1 VNARLATLLRYLAD
15 TLDPARETE
24 IARHHQAA
32 LSYEP
37 VERLPL
43 VVSYPLPPD
52 DPWQPF
58 PHSEIFDDPEKML
71 FNELVSAWDTHLV
84 YRPQVGDDLPAT
96 IRANFGTVLV
106 ASAFGARAEQ
116 VEDNPPWV
124 RPFGSRAE
132 LAAALSRGPVDL
144 TAGWL
149 PRVVERYRFYREVL
163 ALYPPLPQVIRLV
176 LPDLQGPVD
185 TLEMLCG
192 SALYADLIGDPVFV
206 AQALETVA
214 AAQIALAQ
222 QLAPFVNDGPD
233 GFAHQH
239 GFTIR
244 GRILLRGDSA
254 IMVSPR
260 MYRKQL
266 APYDARVLAELGGGG
281 IHSCGNFMHNV
292 GAMLELPALQCL
304 DFGQSPLNDVD
315 AIYAQA
321 RPRRIA
327 LVRVQVTAEELHNN
341 ELCRRL
347 RDRFPT
353 GVTLL
358 HAAPSLDAARAAA
371 RRGDRGRG

>member
-1 VNARLATLLRYLAD
+1 MNARLAALLRQLAD
-15 TLDPARETE
+15 TLDPAQERAITE
-24 IARHHQAA
+24 RHRAA

-52 DPWQPF
+52 DPWQPY
-58 PHSEIFDDPEKML
+58 PHHEIFDDPEKML
-71 FNELVSAWDTHLV
+71 FNELVSAWDTHLI
-84 YRPQVGDDLPAT
+84 YRPLVGDDLPAT

-124 RPFGSRAE
+124 RPFTSRAE
-132 LAAALSRGPVDL
+132 LAAALSRGPVNL

-149 PRVVERYRFYREVL
+149 PAVVERYRFYRDVL
-163 ALYPPLPQVIRLV
+163 ALYPPLPDVIRLV

-192 SALYADLIGDPVFV
+192 SALYADLIEDPDFV
-206 AQALETVA
+206 AQALATLA
-214 AAQIALAQ
+214 AAQVALAR
-222 QLAPFVNDGPD
+222 QLAPLVNDGPT
-233 GFAHQH
+233 GFSHQH
-239 GFTIR
+239 GFMIR
-244 GRILLRGDSA
+244 GRILLRDDSA

-260 MYRKQL
+260 MYRQQI
-266 APYDARVLAELGGGG
+266 APHDERVLAELGGGG

-292 GAMLELPALQCL
+292 GAMLALPSLHCL

-321 RPRRIA
+321 KERRIA
-327 LVRVQVTAEELHNN
+327 LVRVQVTAEELRSG
-341 ELCRRL
+341 EIVW
-347 RDRFPT
+347 RFPT
-353 GVTLL
+353 GVSLL
-358 HAAPSLDAARAAA
+358 YAAPSFEAARAAVA
-371 RRGDRGRG
+371 AYVRRTAE

>member
-1 VNARLATLLRYLAD
+1 MNARLSALLRQLAD
-15 TLDPARETE
+15 TLDPAREQE
-24 IARHHQAA
+24 ITARHRAA

-37 VERLPL
+37 VDRLPL
-43 VVSYPLPPD
+43 VVSYPLSPH

-58 PHSEIFDDPEKML
+58 PHHEIFDDPEKML

-84 YRPQVGDDLPAT
+84 YRPLVGDDLPAT

-106 ASAFGARAEQ
+106 ASAFGARVEQ

-124 RPFGSRAE
+124 RPFASRAE
-132 LAAALSRGPVDL
+132 LAAALARGPVDL

-149 PRVVERYRFYREVL
+149 PRVVERYRFYRDVL
-163 ALYPPLPQVIRLV
+163 ARYPPLPAVIRLV

-192 SALYADLIGDPVFV
+192 SALYADLIEDPDFV
-206 AQALETVA
+206 AQALNTLA
-214 AAQIALAQ
+214 IAQVSLAR
-222 QLAPFVNDGPD
+222 QLAPLLNDGPT
-233 GFAHQH
+233 GFSHQH
-239 GFTIR
+239 GFMIR
-244 GRILLRGDSA
+244 GRILLRDDSA

-266 APYDARVLAELGGGG
+266 APHDERVLTELGGGG

-292 GAMLELPALQCL
+292 GAMLELPSLCCL

-321 RPRRIA
+321 RPRKVA
-327 LVRVQVTAEELHNN
+327 LVRVQATAEELRSG
-341 ELCRRL
+341 EIAR
-347 RDRFPT
+347 RFPT
-353 GVTLL
+353 GVSLL
-358 HAAPSLDAARAAA
+358 HAAPSLEAAREVVAAYM
-371 RRGDRGRG
+371 RRTAG

>member
-1 VNARLATLLRYLAD
+1 MNARLTALLRQLAD
-15 TLDPARETE
+15 TLDPAREKE
-24 IARHHQAA
+24 IADHHRAA

-37 VERLPL
+37 VDRLPL

-52 DPWQPF
+52 DPWQPYE
-58 PHSEIFDDPEKML
+58 HHEIFDDPEKML

-84 YRPQVGDDLPAT
+84 YRSLVGDDLPAT

-106 ASAFGARAEQ
+106 ASAFGARVEQ

-132 LAAALSRGPVDL
+132 LADGLTRTSVDL

-149 PRVVERYRFYREVL
+149 PRVVERYRFYRDVL
-163 ALYPPLPQVIRLV
+163 ALYPPLPDVIRLV

-192 SALYADLIGDPVFV
+192 SALYADLIEDPESV
-206 AQALETVA
+206 AHALDTVA

-222 QLAPFVNDGPD
+222 LLAPLVNDGPA

-239 GFTIR
+239 GFMIR
-244 GRILLRGDSA
+244 GQILLRGDSA

-260 MYRKQL
+260 MYRRQL
-266 APYDARVLAELGGGG
+266 APHDARVLAELGGGG

-292 GAMLELPALQCL
+292 GAMLELPALRCL

-315 AIYAQA
+315 AIYARA

-327 LVRVQVTAEELHNN
+327 LVRAQATAEEL
-341 ELCRRL
+341 
-347 RDRFPT
+347 RDGSIGRRFPT

-358 HAAPSLDAARAAA
+358 HAAPSLEAARETVAAYV
-371 RRGDRGRG
+371 RRTAE

>member
-1 VNARLATLLRYLAD
+1 MNARLTALLRYLAD
-15 TLDPARETE
+15 TLDPAREQE
-24 IARHHQAA
+24 IADRHRAA

-37 VERLPL
+37 VDRLPL

-58 PHSEIFDDPEKML
+58 PHHEIFDDPEKML

-84 YRPQVGDDLPAT
+84 YRAQVGDDLPAT

-106 ASAFGARAEQ
+106 ASTFGARVEQ

-124 RPFGSRAE
+124 RPFRSRAE
-132 LAAALSRGPVDL
+132 LAAGLARGPVDL

-149 PRVVERYRFYREVL
+149 PRVIERYRFYCDVL
-163 ALYPPLPQVIRLV
+163 ALYPPLPQVIRLA

-192 SALYADLIGDPVFV
+192 SALYADLLDDPDFV

-214 AAQIALAQ
+214 AAQVALAR
-222 QLAPFVNDGPD
+222 QLAPLVNDGPI
-233 GFAHQH
+233 GFSHQH
-239 GFTIR
+239 GFMIR
-244 GRILLRGDSA
+244 GRILLRDDSA

-260 MYRKQL
+260 MYRRQI
-266 APYDARVLAELGGGG
+266 ASHDERVLAELGGGG

-292 GAMLELPALQCL
+292 DAMLELPSLQSL

-315 AIYAQA
+315 AIYTQA
-321 RPRRIA
+321 RPRCIA
-327 LVRVQVTAEELHNN
+327 LVRVQVTAEELSDGGI
-341 ELCRRL
+341 RR
-347 RDRFPT
+347 RFPT

-358 HAAPSLDAARAAA
+358 NAAPSFEAAREGVTAHC
-371 RRGDRGRG
+371 GSGR

>member
-1 VNARLATLLRYLAD
+1 MNTRLAALLRQLAD
-15 TLDPARETE
+15 TLDPVREQE
-24 IARHHQAA
+24 IADRHRAA

-37 VERLPL
+37 VDRLPL

-52 DPWQPF
+52 DPWQPYE
-58 PHSEIFDDPEKML
+58 HHEVFDDPEKML

-84 YRPQVGDDLPAT
+84 YRPVVGDDLPAT

-106 ASAFGARAEQ
+106 ASAFGARVEQ

-124 RPFGSRAE
+124 RPFASRAE
-132 LAAALSRGPVDL
+132 LAAALSRSPVDL

-149 PRVVERYRFYREVL
+149 PRVVARYRFYRDVL
-163 ALYPPLPQVIRLV
+163 ALYPPLPDAIRLV

-192 SALYADLIGDPVFV
+192 PALYTDLIEDPEFV
-206 AQALETVA
+206 AHALDTVA

-222 QLAPFVNDGPD
+222 LLAPLVNDGPA

-239 GFTIR
+239 GFMIR
-244 GRILLRGDSA
+244 GQILLRDDSA

-266 APYDARVLAELGGGG
+266 APHDARVLRELGGGG

-304 DFGQSPLNDVD
+304 DFGQSQLNDVD
-315 AIYAQA
+315 AIYARA

-327 LVRVQVTAEELHNN
+327 LVRVQATAEEL
-341 ELCRRL
+341 
-347 RDRFPT
+347 RDGSIGRRFPT
-353 GVTLL
+353 GVSLL
-358 HAAPSLDAARAAA
+358 HPAPSLEAAREIVAAYMRKTA
-371 RRGDRGRG
+371 E

>member
-1 VNARLATLLRYLAD
+1 
-15 TLDPARETE
+15 
-24 IARHHQAA
+24 
-32 LSYEP
+32 
-37 VERLPL
+37 
-43 VVSYPLPPD
+43 
-52 DPWQPF
+52 
-58 PHSEIFDDPEKML
+58 ML

-84 YRPQVGDDLPAT
+84 YRPLVGDDLPAT

-106 ASAFGARAEQ
+106 ASAFGARVEQ

-132 LAAALSRGPVDL
+132 LAAGLARGPVDL

-163 ALYPPLPQVIRLV
+163 ALYPPLPDVIRLV

-192 SALYADLIGDPVFV
+192 SALYADLIDDPAFV
-206 AQALETVA
+206 AQALDTVA
-214 AAQIALAQ
+214 AAQMALAR
-222 QLAPFVNDGPD
+222 QLAPLINDGPV
-233 GFAHQH
+233 GFSHQH
-239 GFTIR
+239 GFMIR
-244 GRILLRGDSA
+244 GRLLLRDDSA

-260 MYRKQL
+260 MYRRQI
-266 APYDARVLAELGGGG
+266 APHDERVLAELGGGG

-292 GAMLELPALQCL
+292 GAMLELPSLQCL

-327 LVRVQVTAEELHNN
+327 LVRVQVTAEEL
-341 ELCRRL
+341 
-347 RDRFPT
+347 RD
-353 GVTLL
+353 GE
-358 HAAPSLDAARAAA
+358 HQPSLPDRRDAAACRAFTRRRPRQCGGIFAELTFTYARPFALREEAA
-371 RRGDRGRG
+371 CAPRRHLIFTRPISSCPGRTAITPTASHRSW

>member
-15 TLDPARETE
+15 TLDPAREQD
-24 IARHHQAA
+24 IADRHRAA

-58 PHSEIFDDPEKML
+58 PHHEIFDDPEKML

-84 YRPQVGDDLPAT
+84 HRPLVGDDLPAT

-106 ASAFGARAEQ
+106 ASAFGARVEQ

-132 LAAALSRGPVDL
+132 LAAGLARGPVDL

-149 PRVVERYRFYREVL
+149 PLVVERYRFYREVL
-163 ALYPPLPQVIRLV
+163 ALYPPLGDVIRLA

-185 TLEMLCG
+185 TLEMMCG
-192 SALYADLIGDPVFV
+192 SALYAGMIEDPDFV
-206 AQALETVA
+206 AQALDTVA
-214 AAQIALAQ
+214 AGQVALAQ
-222 QLAPFVNDGPD
+222 QLATFMNDGPA

-239 GFTIR
+239 GFMIR
-244 GRILLRGDSA
+244 GSLLLRGDSA

-260 MYRKQL
+260 MYRRQI
-266 APYDARVLAELGGGG
+266 APHDERVLAELGGGG

-292 GAMLELPALQCL
+292 GAMLELPSLRCL

-327 LVRVQVTAEELHNN
+327 LVRVQVTAEEL
-341 ELCRRL
+341 
-347 RDRFPT
+347 RDGSIGCRFPT

-358 HAAPSLDAARAAA
+358 NAAPSLAAA
-371 RRGDRGRG
+371 RESAAAYVQPATE